1 MYCFLTTTQAEFDVV
16 LVSMM
21 ISFCCQ
27 ILLQVQHERWWYQK
41 KSNCNTLVLILKNLC
56 ERKLSPGKEFQKK
69 RKRDWPLSPKLESAL
84 LLFSRGNALTKS
96 SYQWNKNSNIKYLIN
111 DGFNRLLLIRFGSDK
126 LLFAIK
132 RLSSILEKLLLNLS
146 ENFVKV
152 SKRMRDKTKSQ
163 TEYSNTCKEQ
173 KAK

>member
-1 MYCFLTTTQAEFDVV
+1 
-16 LVSMM
+16 
-21 ISFCCQ
+21 
-27 ILLQVQHERWWYQK
+27 
-41 KSNCNTLVLILKNLC
+41 
-56 ERKLSPGKEFQKK
+56 
-69 RKRDWPLSPKLESAL
+69 LESAL